1 MGSHRVLDALYT
13 LAFDYP
19 QRADFFRGELA
30 DFLLFVRDHG
40 ADPGRPR
47 GSYAG
52 AMGIPQFMPSSV
64 RRYAVDFDGDGQVDL
79 WQDPAD
85 SIGSVAHYLHTFG
98 WRAGEPVMVRAEAGG
113 EAIEALVAEGIKPRR
128 TVEELAASGVVP
140 LEPLPS
146 DRGAALIRLEG
157 ADGPEFWVALDNFY
171 VITRYNRS
179 QNYATAVHQLAEE
192 IRALRR

>member
-1 MGSHRVLDALYT
+1 
-13 LAFDYP
+13 
-19 QRADFFRGELA
+19 
-30 DFLLFVRDHG
+30 
-40 ADPGRPR
+40 
-47 GSYAG
+47 
-52 AMGIPQFMPSSV
+52 
-64 RRYAVDFDGDGQVDL
+64 
-79 WQDPAD
+79 
-85 SIGSVAHYLHTFG
+85 
-98 WRAGEPVMVRAEAGG
+98 
-113 EAIEALVAEGIKPRR
+113 
-128 TVEELAASGVVP
+128 VVP